1 MRLSSQEAWQTAV
14 SACVCVAVIVIT
26 VAVDHVPCCPL
37 PLFPRLLPAGMTNV
51 LRLRESTAAQISF
64 DIKHFATEFS
74 LEFSYTNTQTVS
86 GAGKTLTLCR
96 VCHKFSLSTEQK
108 LFAFERTSR

>member
-1 MRLSSQEAWQTAV
+1 MRQSSQEAWQTAV

-26 VAVDHVPCCPL
+26 VAVDHVPC
-37 PLFPRLLPAGMTNV
+37 FPHLLPPGLTNV

-86 GAGKTLTLCR
+86 GAGEKLTLCR